1 MKYMCVLNGKKY
13 EVLIEKMDDFA
24 PLTREQA
31 MAAPVAAAPVT
42 PAAPSAP
49 AAPAMAKPAPTT
61 SAVTAASEGSETI
74 IAPMP
79 GKILDICVT
88 IGQTVAVG
96 DVVLTMEAM
105 KMENEMVT
113 SKGGTIS
120 KICVKTGD
128 TVETDDILIIID

>member
-31 MAAPVAAAPVT
+31 MAAP
-42 PAAPSAP
+42 
-49 AAPAMAKPAPTT
+49 AAPAMVKSAPTT
-61 SAVTAASEGSETI
+61 SAVTAVSEGSETI